1 MKKIFLIFAIF
12 LVSIALLFFYN
23 KSKNGYETYK
33 LEKKE
38 VIKSI
43 YASGYIDSENSVIVK
58 SEVSGYVEKIYVK
71 ENDQVKKGQ
80 ILAKISNPTLY
91 ENLKDIEFQA
101 QLIKQKLSENSDF
114 RKQFIEN
121 IEIKKAN
128 YENLLKV
135 YERRKNLFEKGLI
148 PKEQFD
154 EVAKNLEVAKRDYEK
169 AVANYQDSLK
179 ELSYQLKSF
188 EAKKSE
194 VAKEIDKYYIKSP
207 TDGKVLRKFVNEGDY
222 INNISQNNQLFA
234 IGSLDKTE
242 TVLLVDEEY
251 APLLKEG
258 MEVLVKLDSYPDKV
272 FTGKIKTIESQ
283 SDKNSRTVKV
293 KADVNYDRPVLLN
306 MTVESNIILGKVS
319 GLFIPEN
326 AYKNGYVKLLEN
338 GEIKNVKVEVD
349 KEKYNGY
356 LRVLS
361 GLNEGQT
368 IVIGK

>member
-12 LVSIALLFFYN
+12 FVSTALLYFYN
-23 KSKNGYETYK
+23 KNKNGYETYK

-38 VIKSI
+38 VVKSI

-80 ILAKISNPTLY
+80 IIAKISNPTLY

-101 QLIKQKLSENSDF
+101 QLVKQKLSENSDF

-121 IEIKKAN
+121 IEMKKAN

-169 AVANYQDSLK
+169 AVASYQDSLK

-188 EAKKSE
+188 EAKKAE

-234 IGSLDKTE
+234 IGSLDKRE

-356 LRVLS
+356 LKALS
-361 GLNEGQT
+361 GLNEGQI